1 MKSLKMT
8 ELTKWGALALFLAF
22 IGLACARHSSPPI
35 RISSWGDPK
44 ENEILEAMINDFQKI
59 HPDIKVELLRVA
71 YGEYMTKLLS
81 QVAAG
86 IGPDVIFVST
96 DNVLNLST
104 RGALEP
110 LDEYLKNDTQFSI
123 KDFYPS
129 LIVDYTIDGKLYGVP
144 RDMDTEC
151 DIYYNKKAFD
161 EAHLPYPSD
170 DWSWNDFLAAA
181 KALTKRDAKGNV
193 TRWGFADDWPNFDP
207 WVFSGG
213 ARYVDDSIKPTKYA
227 VDDPKFLR
235 ALQFRADL
243 ILKHKVMPGPS
254 NLSALGGRGT
264 SDMFAKGTAAMF
276 LSGLW
281 HTPEFREAKDLS
293 WDIAMFPKGP
303 DGQRGFSIGGS
314 GYGILRSSKNKKAA
328 WELVKYISGPEGE
341 KKMTETGLV
350 YPALQSVANS
360 PVFLDNQM
368 PQNKKMLLGAE
379 PFGVL
384 MPRVLN
390 WREIMEGTITPT
402 LDKVWTGTSTPKEA
416 QAQLVENLKK
426 VPLVVK

>member
-1 MKSLKMT
+1 LV
-8 ELTKWGALALFLAF
+8 LAGQGCGHRA
-22 IGLACARHSSPPI
+22 SPAI
-35 RISSWGDPK
+35 RLSSWGDPK
-44 ENEILEAMINDFQKI
+44 ENEILQAMINDFQKI
-59 HPDIKVELLRVA
+59 HPDIKVELLRVPF
-71 YGEYMTKLLS
+71 GEYMTKLLS
-81 QVAAG
+81 QVAGGVA
-86 IGPDVIFVST
+86 PDVIFVST

-104 RGALEP
+104 RGVLEP
-110 LDEYLKNDTQFSI
+110 LDDYLKNDPGFPI

-144 RDMDTEC
+144 RDMDPEC
-151 DIYYNKKAFD
+151 DIYYNKKAFE
-161 EAHLPYPSD
+161 EAGLPPPSD
-170 DWSWNDFLAAA
+170 EWNWDDFLAAA
-181 KALTKRDAKGNV
+181 KALTKKDAKGNV

-207 WVFSGG
+207 WVFSSG
-213 ARYVDDSIKPTKYA
+213 ARYVDNPYKPSKYT

-243 ILKHKVMPGPS
+243 IWKHKVMPGPS

-281 HTPEFREAKDLS
+281 HTPEFREVKDLS

-314 GYGILRSSKNKKAA
+314 GYGILQSSKNKKAA

-379 PFGVL
+379 PYGVL
-384 MPRVLN
+384 MPRALN
-390 WREIMEGTITPT
+390 WREIAEGTITPA
-402 LDKVWTGTSTPKEA
+402 LDKAWTGTSTPKEA

-426 VPLVVK
+426 VPLVLK